1 MSLVG
6 KGVRGAMWF
15 NFGLFLAL
23 HFAVVVAVTSAVRCG
38 LEFRQNHNHTAP
50 HLIFAVTC
58 VVRCIRYSLNNL
70 KSIYFFKFLA
80 FSTQSKTNFS
90 PLF

>member
-23 HFAVVVAVTSAVRCG
+23 RLRLRLRSHMQYGTV
-38 LEFRQNHNHTAP
+38 
-50 HLIFAVTC
+50 
-58 VVRCIRYSLNNL
+58 
-70 KSIYFFKFLA
+70 
-80 FSTQSKTNFS
+80 
-90 PLF
+90 